1 MVMQYDQATK
11 HNTQLHKQ
19 TCVSYEIPAVSPEM
33 HVTLSEFSVI
43 FIVWLMRN
51 SHCGKALLLVLWQ
64 PDSGT
69 ASEA

>member
-1 MVMQYDQATK
+1 MVMQYDQTTK

-33 HVTLSEFSVI
+33 HVTFNEFSVF
-43 FIVWLMRN
+43 FIVRLMRN
-51 SHCGKALLLVLWQ
+51 SHCQKVLLFVIWQ